1 MANNISFE
9 TMQKLKNDFAKTG
22 KETKPI
28 EFLDERLAFY
38 YCGLFKVENIYDVFV
53 VFASATLCNSYIKTK
68 YADKSV
74 KNKHTFKKFVRE
86 HINYLVQN
94 PIKDVTV
101 YANDDFCVV
110 DICGLKFSYHS
121 VGKLATN
128 CSYKDANKVWSIDSL
143 RLNPHAN
150 QLFDMAKDYI
160 KTEKISKNNQDI
172 AKIIEKDLI
181 NANKDDTRSI
191 IEDIMETY

>member
-1 MANNISFE
+1 
-9 TMQKLKNDFAKTG
+9 MQKLKNDFAKTG

-28 EFLDERLAFY
+28 EFLDERLAV
-38 YCGLFKVENIYDVFV
+38 CGNG
-53 VFASATLCNSYIKTK
+53 SAP
-68 YADKSV
+68 
-74 KNKHTFKKFVRE
+74 HR
-86 HINYLVQN
+86 
-94 PIKDVTV
+94 
-101 YANDDFCVV
+101 
-110 DICGLKFSYHS
+110 
-121 VGKLATN
+121 
-128 CSYKDANKVWSIDSL
+128 SYKDSNNVWSIDSL

-160 KTEKISKNNQDI
+160 KTGKISKNNQDI